1 MKLDKVSIIE
11 LIVSLAALVFF
22 SIDMTPP
29 IPAVVRVVI
38 NLIVI
43 AGLVFMSIFLRKK
56 RKDKQSVPWYL
67 IVMTVVS
74 AVFGL
79 VMAIVLI
86 LNA

>member
-1 MKLDKVSIIE
+1 MKLEKVSIIE